1 MVLNIMLGIK
11 KSVDATLD
19 LPMYRAT
26 DKEYKIKC
34 VYEIAPYRTDSLDK
48 VKACSFYDYAPQIFA
63 DIRKL
68 CGVSKSHYSDSLGP
82 EQIMGFMFNANFDT
96 FTELFST
103 GKSGSFFYYTQ
114 NSCFVLK
121 TIPREEFK
129 LMKRILRN
137 YHRHL

>member
-19 LPMYRAT
+19 SPMYRVT

-34 VYEIAPYRTDSLDK
+34 CYEIAPYRTDSLDK

-68 CGVSKSHYSDSLGP
+68 SGVSKSHYSDSLGP
-82 EQIMGFMFNANFDT
+82 E
-96 FTELFST
+96 
-103 GKSGSFFYYTQ
+103 
-114 NSCFVLK
+114 
-121 TIPREEFK
+121 
-129 LMKRILRN
+129 
-137 YHRHL
+137 